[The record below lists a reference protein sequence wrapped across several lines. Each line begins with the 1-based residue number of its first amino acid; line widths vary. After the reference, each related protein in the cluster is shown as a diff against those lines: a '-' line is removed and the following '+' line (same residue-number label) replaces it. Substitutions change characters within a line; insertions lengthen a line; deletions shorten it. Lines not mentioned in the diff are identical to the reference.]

1 MATTQKGD
9 HSLAHTIEE
18 EEVVADQFV
27 KLQDAITKKDVKT
40 IKEIQPHIGLTFLS
54 AGLANAMSAA
64 STNWADVTKVRQQLE
79 MERKRRSFLAVGSSM
94 IRTEGFRSMA
104 NGVTASCLR
113 EMTYSTIRM
122 GAYER
127 FKELYAP
134 IVEQTSFANKLL
146 AGATSGA
153 LGSAIS
159 TPTDLVK
166 VRMQA
171 PRLAPDFKAP
181 YKNSF
186 VAFYKIYKQGA
197 EFHQGFKGGMKNL
210 YRGTMPNIIRA
221 CILTSTQIGSYDE
234 IKGFFKRNLAMGEGI
249 GLHFSSSMVAGLFC
263 SLASQPVDVIKVRV
277 MQDRSSDALSLIT
290 SLLKNEGILGL
301 YKGFGMCWARLGTH
315 TVISLI
321 LFERL
326 RSLFGIKPL

>member
-1 MATTQKGD
+1 MTMEKRSGGPSGAM
-9 HSLAHTIEE
+9 EE
-18 EEVVADQFV
+18 EEVAAGQVS
-27 KLQDAITKKDVKT
+27 KLQDAIAKKDVKA
-40 IKEIQPHIGLTFLS
+40 IQQIQPHIGLTFLS

-79 MERKRRSFLAVGSSM
+79 MQRKRRSFLAVGSSM
-94 IRTEGFRSMA
+94 IREEGLRSMA

-122 GAYER
+122 GAYEN
-127 FKELYAP
+127 FKELYSS
-134 IVEQTSFANKLL
+134 IVEPTSFANKLL

-153 LGSAIS
+153 LGAAIS

-171 PRLAPDFKAP
+171 PRKAPDFKPP

-186 VAFYKIYKQGA
+186 AAFAEIYKQGA
-197 EFHQGFKGGMKNL
+197 VSEGFKGGMNNL

-234 IKGFFKRNLAMGEGI
+234 IKGFFKRNLEMQEGI
-249 GLHFSSSMVAGLFC
+249 ALHFSSSMVAGLFC

-277 MQDRSSDALSLIT
+277 MQDRSSNAVSLVT
-290 SLLKNEGILGL
+290 SLLKNEGPMAL

-315 TVISLI
+315 TVISLV

>member
-1 MATTQKGD
+1 MASSQRSRTPLGVV
-9 HSLAHTIEE
+9 EE
-18 EEVVADQFV
+18 DEAAAEQIT
-27 KLQDAITKKDVKT
+27 KLQDAVHNKDAKA
-40 IKEIQPHIGLTFLS
+40 IQQIQPHIGLTFLS

-94 IRTEGFRSMA
+94 IRKEGLKSMA

-122 GAYER
+122 GAYEN
-127 FKELYAP
+127 FKELYSS
-134 IVEQTSFANKLL
+134 IVEPSSFANKLL

-153 LGSAIS
+153 LGAAIS

-171 PRLAPDFKAP
+171 PRKGPDFKPP

-186 VAFYKIYKQGA
+186 AAFYEIYKQGA
-197 EFHQGFKGGMKNL
+197 TAEKGFKGGMNNL

-234 IKGFFKRNLAMGEGI
+234 IKGFFKKNLQMQEGI

-277 MQDRSSDALSLIT
+277 MQDRSSNAISLVT
-290 SLLKNEGILGL
+290 SLLKNEGPMAL

-315 TVISLI
+315 TVISLV

>member
-1 MATTQKGD
+1 MVLNKQSGIASD
-9 HSLAHTIEE
+9 AME
-18 EEVVADQFV
+18 EEVAAKELS
-27 KLQDAITKKDVKT
+27 KLQEAITKKDAKT
-40 IKEIQPHIGLTFLS
+40 IEQIQPHIGLTFLS

-79 MERKRRSFLAVGSSM
+79 MQRKRRSFLAVGSSM
-94 IRTEGFRSMA
+94 IREEGLKSMA

-122 GAYER
+122 GAYEN
-127 FKELYAP
+127 FKELYSS
-134 IVEQTSFANKLL
+134 IVEPTSFANKLL

-153 LGSAIS
+153 LGAAIS

-171 PRLAPDFKAP
+171 PRKAPDFKPP
-181 YKNSF
+181 YRNSF
-186 VAFYKIYKQGA
+186 AAFYEIYKQGSGS
-197 EFHQGFKGGMKNL
+197 EKGFKGGMNNL
-210 YRGTMPNIIRA
+210 YRGTTPNIIRA

-234 IKGFFKRNLAMGEGI
+234 IKGFFKRNLQMQEGI

-277 MQDRSSDALSLIT
+277 MQDRSSNALSLVT
-290 SLLKNEGILGL
+290 SLLKNEGPMAL

-315 TVISLI
+315 TVISLV